1 MLVYRDSSM
10 EAESEENELYEP
22 FEGQTYEDFQSYW
35 KNYCNRLLPT
45 RELPTH
51 QHSIKKLQ

>member
-1 MLVYRDSSM
+1 MT
-10 EAESEENELYEP
+10 AESEENELYEP
-22 FEGQTYEDFQSYW
+22 FEGQTFDSYEDFQSYW

-45 RELPTH
+45 PELPTH